1 MLRRTMYATEGSTL
15 PLTLEGSTP
24 GHVDRAP
31 GRPALTPVRLTLGRW
46 CKNVKLWLLF
56 AGAVGLI
63 VLPYPY
69 PYPYQA

>member
-1 MLRRTMYATEGSTL
+1 M
-15 PLTLEGSTP
+15 
-24 GHVDRAP
+24 
-31 GRPALTPVRLTLGRW
+31 W